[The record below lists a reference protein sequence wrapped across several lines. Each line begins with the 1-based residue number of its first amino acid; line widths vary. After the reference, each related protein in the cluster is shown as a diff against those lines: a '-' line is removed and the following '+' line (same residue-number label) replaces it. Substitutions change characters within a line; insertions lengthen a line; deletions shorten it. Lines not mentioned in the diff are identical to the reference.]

1 MAVWL
6 RHRSSPTCSG
16 EELLARHP
24 ELREVLDPLVEAAEQ
39 DEVPGD
45 ALRDLPPCDA
55 SVAGAATERIF
66 GSYRLRDE
74 IGRGG
79 VGVVYEA
86 LQQPLG
92 RRVAVKMLAEDLQH
106 HPQAVAR
113 FRRESELLARLRHA
127 HIVPVFD
134 AGLVDGVPF
143 HAMERIDGAALH
155 DVLLRLRGQDAQ
167 QCDGRSLATALREEL
182 HESAGVGDSGVGDG
196 RIGEQLHGRSHAEV
210 SVRLVHAIATALCA
224 AHEQGILHR
233 DVKPENCMRISRTD
247 NPNFVKVLDFG
258 LAKMLMAEPGLDVSL
273 SAKGG
278 GIMGTP
284 EYMSPERIRGLDLDA
299 RTDVY
304 ALGVLAYELVTGCVP
319 YSGDHYTK
327 VLDQQLNAAPVPPR
341 KVSPNLDISR
351 GVEVVILRALEKSRE
366 ARFSSAGEMA
376 DAFEQVD
383 AGMTTSSGADS
394 ESASH
399 EGTYRAIIVVL
410 VLLVFVLSAVVL
422 GQTFGWF

>member
-1 MAVWL
+1 MSRTRAPTSSFAQVENLLGQVLDGRYRLDSILGSGGMGTVYRATHVTIGKTLAVKVL
-6 RHRSSPTCSG
+6 A
-16 EELLARHP
+16 EEFAGDDTFRKRF
-24 ELREVLDPLVEAAEQ
+24 LREAQAVSQISHHNVVEVSDFGVTPTGSLYLVMEFLEGESLSDVLDRE
-39 DEVPGD
+39 
-45 ALRDLPPCDA
+45 
-55 SVAGAATERIF
+55 
-66 GSYRLRDE
+66 
-74 IGRGG
+74 GG
-79 VGVVYEA
+79 LGWKRAKPIILQVCRA
-86 LQQPLG
+86 LQ
-92 RRVAVKMLAEDLQH
+92 
-106 HPQAVAR
+106 
-113 FRRESELLARLRHA
+113 S
-127 HIVPVFD
+127 
-134 AGLVDGVPF
+134 
-143 HAMERIDGAALH
+143 
-155 DVLLRLRGQDAQ
+155 
-167 QCDGRSLATALREEL
+167 
-182 HESAGVGDSGVGDG
+182 
-196 RIGEQLHGRSHAEV
+196 
-210 SVRLVHAIATALCA
+210 
-224 AHEQGILHR
+224 AHEKGILHR

-284 EYMSPERIRGLDLDA
+284 EYMSPERIRGLELDA

-351 GVEVVILRALEKSRE
+351 GVEAVILRALEKSRE
-366 ARFSSAGEMA
+366 ARFPSAGEMA

-383 AGMTTSSGADS
+383 APADASSGVGSGA
-394 ESASH
+394 H

-422 GQTFGWF
+422 GQTLHWF

>member
-1 MAVWL
+1 MSRTRAPTSSFAQVGNLLGQVLDGRYRLESILGSGGMGTVYRATHVTIGKTLAVKVL
-6 RHRSSPTCSG
+6 A
-16 EELLARHP
+16 EEFAGDETFRKRF
-24 ELREVLDPLVEAAEQ
+24 LREAQAVSQISHHNVVEVSDFGVTPTGSLYLVMEFLEGESLSDVLDRE
-39 DEVPGD
+39 
-45 ALRDLPPCDA
+45 
-55 SVAGAATERIF
+55 
-66 GSYRLRDE
+66 
-74 IGRGG
+74 GG
-79 VGVVYEA
+79 LGWARAKPIILQVCRA
-86 LQQPLG
+86 LQ
-92 RRVAVKMLAEDLQH
+92 
-106 HPQAVAR
+106 
-113 FRRESELLARLRHA
+113 S
-127 HIVPVFD
+127 
-134 AGLVDGVPF
+134 
-143 HAMERIDGAALH
+143 
-155 DVLLRLRGQDAQ
+155 
-167 QCDGRSLATALREEL
+167 
-182 HESAGVGDSGVGDG
+182 
-196 RIGEQLHGRSHAEV
+196 
-210 SVRLVHAIATALCA
+210 
-224 AHEQGILHR
+224 AHEKGILHR

-394 ESASH
+394 ESASR